1 MEPFRSSD
9 SNSTSPGEPGPRRR
23 RPRYSGSHPRHF
35 EQRYKEHAAAAYP
48 DHTAHLRTKG
58 RTLAGSHLP
67 VMVAEVM
74 AALDPQ
80 PGGCFVD
87 CTLGY
92 GGHARELLTRLTAGG
107 APGRLIALD
116 VDGVELPRTVARLAE
131 FGTALAAHR
140 MRFAGLAKV
149 LAQEGIA
156 QVDGILADLGVSSM
170 QLDDPTRGFSVK
182 HDGPLDLRMDDRLPR
197 NGADL
202 VAKLPQ
208 DELATLLRDLA
219 DEPDAEAIAAAIV
232 AARATAPIARTRQLA
247 DVVFAA
253 KRLTRA
259 QWRAAT
265 EGAGRSVHPAART
278 FQALRMAVNDE
289 MGNLRALLRMAP
301 LVLKPGGRLAILTF
315 HRGEDAAV
323 ADSFEQ
329 GVARGLYERA
339 SADAER
345 PTPQE
350 RHDNPRSSSARLRVA
365 VRATA

>member
-1 MEPFRSSD
+1 MP
-9 SNSTSPGEPGPRRR
+9 RR

-48 DHTAHLRTKG
+48 DHSAHLRAKG

-67 VMVAEVM
+67 VMVAELL

-80 PGGCFVD
+80 PGGCVVD
-87 CTLGY
+87 CTLGF
-92 GGHARELLTRLTAGG
+92 GGHARELLMRLTAGG

-131 FGTALAAHR
+131 FGPALHAHR

-202 VAKLPQ
+202 VAKLPH
-208 DELATLLRDLA
+208 DELATLLRDLS
-219 DEPDAEAIAAAIV
+219 DEPDAEAIATAIV
-232 AARATAPIARTRQLA
+232 TARAQQPITRTRQLA

-301 LVLKPGGRLAILTF
+301 LLLAPGGRLAILSF
-315 HRGEDAAV
+315 HRGEEAEVAAT
-323 ADSFEQ
+323 FQ
-329 GVARGLYERA
+329 RGVASGVYA
-339 SADAER
+339 SATEPALR
-345 PTPQE
+345 PTPEE
-350 RHDNPRSSSARLRVA
+350 RQANPRSSSARLRVA
-365 VRATA
+365 VRAGA